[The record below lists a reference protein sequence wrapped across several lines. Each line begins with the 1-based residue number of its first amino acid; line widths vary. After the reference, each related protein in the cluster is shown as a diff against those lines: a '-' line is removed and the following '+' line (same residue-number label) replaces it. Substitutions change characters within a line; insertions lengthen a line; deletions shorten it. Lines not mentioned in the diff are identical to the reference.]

1 MHPLESIIHA
11 EIRERGPMTFARFM
25 ELALYHPEWGYYCKE
40 QAASNIGRAGDFFTS
55 VSVGPLFGRLLARQF
70 AEWWKSM
77 DRPDPFHIVECGGLN
92 GQLAHDI
99 LTALQQDFPACW
111 DATDYFL
118 VEPLPRLEQVQRK
131 SPASQHRMNRV
142 DSISKL
148 RGINGVIFGNELL
161 DAFPVHRVEI
171 LHSVQDDNEWVE
183 WCVREEKNNLIWSS
197 KSSPVPLI
205 SGLPQNFSGMVEVCP
220 QALKWLEDAAHILHH
235 GYILLLDYGWTDE
248 EYFQAPRPQGTVRG
262 YRDHRLV
269 ENILADPGEQDLTA
283 HVRWTP
289 LMEEAK
295 RLGLEVNEFIQ
306 QNRWLIRIMVER
318 RMELT
323 PKEVR
328 QFNTL
333 THPEMMGTPF
343 RALVLKSRPRKA
355 HLTTFGWDGLQPGV
369 DLDDSAG
376 LLDLMEQADSGLTLR

>member
-1 MHPLESIIHA
+1 MRPLESLIHA

-40 QAASNIGRAGDFFTS
+40 QAASNIGRTGDFFTS
-55 VSVGPLFGRLLARQF
+55 VSVGPLFGRLLAHQF

-77 DRPDPFHIVECGGLN
+77 GRPDPFHIMECGGLD

-99 LTALQQDFPACW
+99 LTALQQNLPACW
-111 DATDYFL
+111 DATHYFL

-131 SPASQHRMNRV
+131 SPASQHGINRV
-142 DSISKL
+142 DSMSEL

-161 DAFPVHRVEI
+161 DAFPVHLLKNAAPPSKSQCKNSAWNTPLLTKEGLGEVGGRKEGSWMECCVDVEKEALI
-171 LHSVQDDNEWVE
+171 WAQRSCPVRLTDSLPKNVQGQVE
-183 WCVREEKNNLIWSS
+183 WN
-197 KSSPVPLI
+197 
-205 SGLPQNFSGMVEVCP
+205 P
-220 QALKWLEDAAHILHH
+220 QALKWLGNASHTLHH

-262 YRDHRLV
+262 YREHRLV

-306 QNRWLIRIMVER
+306 QNRWLTRIMTEH

-323 PKEVR
+323 PQEIR

-333 THPEMMGTPF
+333 THPEMMGIPF
-343 RALVLKSRPRKA
+343 RVLVLKK
-355 HLTTFGWDGLQPGV
+355 GV
-369 DLDDSAG
+369 S
-376 LLDLMEQADSGLTLR
+376 SI